1 MSQRTAETPL
11 MQQHK
16 AIKQRYPDAI
26 LLFRVGDFYETF
38 GEDAVRAAAVLG
50 ITLTKRNNGN
60 AASSELAGFPHPSLD
75 AYLHKLVKAG
85 YRVAICDQLEDP
97 KLAKGIVKR
106 GVTELVTP
114 GVAVNDKLLDGNSN
128 NFLAAIH
135 FTDDR
140 HGISFLDM
148 STGEFYLAEGD
159 LEYIDR
165 LLQTL
170 QPAEVIFRRSRQK
183 FFRET
188 FGNRF
193 HTYALEDWI
202 FDENYARETLL
213 KHFGTHSLKGFGID
227 DLSDGIVSA
236 GAVMQYLRDTEHPNL
251 EHITAL
257 QRINREEHVWMDR
270 FTIRNLELV
279 NSPVENGATLLK
291 VLDRTVSPMGA
302 RMLKRWIVL
311 PLMDIRRIEE
321 RLDLTTHL
329 ITESDTRNALQQHIR
344 ACGDIER
351 LAAKVPLR
359 KVNPRELLQ
368 VARALQHIDQV
379 RSIGQASSNDY
390 LRRLSDAL
398 NPCSY
403 ITEKI
408 LREIH
413 EQAPVNPA
421 KGGVIASGV
430 HPELDQ
436 LRDIASGGKNYLNEI
451 QQREAERTGISSLKI
466 GFNNVFGY
474 YLEVT
479 QSHRNKV
486 PAEWIR
492 KQTLTNAERY
502 ITPELKE
509 YEEKITGAE
518 ERISRI
524 ELECYERLLTEMAG
538 YIQPLQV
545 NGHML
550 AIIDCLCSFAQCAV
564 QYNYHRPVMHEGT
577 RLDIRNGRHPVI
589 ERNLPPG
596 EAFVPNDILLDQ
608 EDQQII
614 ILTGPNMSGKS
625 ALLRQTAI
633 ITLMAHMGSFV
644 PADAAEVPLTDK
656 IFTRVGAS
664 DNLSGGESTFMVEM
678 NETASIVNNLSARSL
693 ILLDEIGRGTST
705 YDGISIAWSIVEYLH
720 ASPCKPKTLFATHYH
735 ELNELEEKLKG
746 VRNFHVTNREADNR
760 IIFLR
765 KLAPGGSTHSFGLHV
780 ARMAG
785 MPPELLKR
793 AHEVLR
799 QLEAQR
805 EDGGL
810 DAKVKGLA
818 APKVQLSI
826 FDAHSETFE
835 RIRTVLD
842 GIDINRLT
850 PVEALMKLNDI
861 KQMIR

>member
-1 MSQRTAETPL
+1 M
-11 MQQHK
+11 
-16 AIKQRYPDAI
+16 
-26 LLFRVGDFYETF
+26 
-38 GEDAVRAAAVLG
+38 
-50 ITLTKRNNGN
+50 
-60 AASSELAGFPHPSLD
+60 
-75 AYLHKLVKAG
+75 
-85 YRVAICDQLEDP
+85 
-97 KLAKGIVKR
+97 
-106 GVTELVTP
+106 
-114 GVAVNDKLLDGNSN
+114 
-128 NFLAAIH
+128 
-135 FTDDR
+135 
-140 HGISFLDM
+140 
-148 STGEFYLAEGD
+148 
-159 LEYIDR
+159 
-165 LLQTL
+165 
-170 QPAEVIFRRSRQK
+170 
-183 FFRET
+183 
-188 FGNRF
+188 
-193 HTYALEDWI
+193 
-202 FDENYARETLL
+202 
-213 KHFGTHSLKGFGID
+213 
-227 DLSDGIVSA
+227 
-236 GAVMQYLRDTEHPNL
+236 
-251 EHITAL
+251 
-257 QRINREEHVWMDR
+257 
-270 FTIRNLELV
+270 
-279 NSPVENGATLLK
+279 
-291 VLDRTVSPMGA
+291 
-302 RMLKRWIVL
+302 
-311 PLMDIRRIEE
+311 
-321 RLDLTTHL
+321 
-329 ITESDTRNALQQHIR
+329 
-344 ACGDIER
+344 
-351 LAAKVPLR
+351 
-359 KVNPRELLQ
+359 
-368 VARALQHIDQV
+368 
-379 RSIGQASSNDY
+379 GQASSNDY

-398 NPCSY
+398 NPCQY

-421 KGGVIASGV
+421 KGGVIANGV
-430 HPELDQ
+430 HPELDE
-436 LRDIASGGKNYLNEI
+436 LRSIASGGKNYLNEI

-486 PAEWIR
+486 PADWIR

-502 ITPELKE
+502 ITPELKV

-564 QYNYHRPVMHEGT
+564 QYNYHRPELHEGT

-608 EDQQII
+608 EEQQII

-678 NETASIVNNLSARSL
+678 NETASIVNNLSIRSL

-720 ASPCKPKTLFATHYH
+720 ASHCKPKTLFATHYH

-793 AHEVLR
+793 AHEVLH

-805 EDGGL
+805 EEGGM

-826 FDAHSETFE
+826 FDAHSETFD
-835 RIRTVLD
+835 RIRTTLE